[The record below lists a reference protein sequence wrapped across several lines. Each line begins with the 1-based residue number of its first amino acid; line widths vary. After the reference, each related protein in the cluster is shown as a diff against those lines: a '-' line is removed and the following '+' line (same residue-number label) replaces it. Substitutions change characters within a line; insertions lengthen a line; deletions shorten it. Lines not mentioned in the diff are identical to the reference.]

1 MLASTLS
8 RPRWA
13 IPMTT
18 SAVPC
23 SVASAS
29 AASSSAMTVSP
40 PSSEN
45 RFCPMYLVCRK
56 VSNASA
62 LFSRPRMYFCSSIGG
77 FSCLTSTRCWIHRRC
92 TGSMMCMY
100 STPTV
105 RQ

>member
-1 MLASTLS
+1 
-8 RPRWA
+8 
-13 IPMTT
+13 
-18 SAVPC
+18 
-23 SVASAS
+23 
-29 AASSSAMTVSP
+29 MTVSP
-40 PSSEN
+40 PSREN

-77 FSCLTSTRCWIHRRC
+77 FSCLTSTRCWIHLRC
-92 TGSMMCMY
+92 AGSMMCMY

>member
-1 MLASTLS
+1 MF
-8 RPRWA
+8 
-13 IPMTT
+13 
-18 SAVPC
+18 
-23 SVASAS
+23 S

-45 RFCPMYLVCRK
+45 RFCPMYLVCRN

-62 LFSRPRMYFCSSIGG
+62 LFSRPRMYFCSSTGG
-77 FSCLTSTRCWIHRRC
+77 FSCLTSTRCWIQRRC
-92 TGSMMCMY
+92 AGSMMCMY